1 MNKTAKPLKQPISVL
16 VVLHNEQGEILL
28 LERADNPGF
37 WQSVTGS
44 IEPGETLAD
53 TVCREVMEETG
64 IVLEKSGLL
73 NWHQQQE
80 YEIFAHW
87 RHRYPPGVT
96 HNTEHVFS
104 ACIPTDTAIR
114 LSAEHTR
121 YQWLAI
127 SEAAKL
133 VFSPSNREA
142 ILDLPSKYQ
151 SC

>member
-44 IEPGETLAD
+44 IELGETLAD
-53 TVCREVMEETG
+53 TACREVMEETG

-104 ACIPTDTAIR
+104 ACIPADTAIR